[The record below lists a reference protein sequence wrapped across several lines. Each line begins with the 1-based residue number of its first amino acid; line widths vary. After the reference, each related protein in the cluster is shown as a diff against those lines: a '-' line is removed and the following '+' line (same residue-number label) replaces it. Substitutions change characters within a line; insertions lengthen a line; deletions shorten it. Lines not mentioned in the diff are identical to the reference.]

1 MRGLPSLGDPSL
13 GAELPRPR
21 RAWQVFERWRER
33 RAWQVLERWRER
45 WRVGPGMV
53 NKKRRWSA
61 VVGAACSRAPV
72 AVAGRPTNL
81 SALEHRATQRRSRAR
96 REAVEARAMP
106 RGRCEHA
113 AARTHR
119 ARGPPLSRGGLRR
132 GRGALARQR
141 ACVAGDG
148 LRLRDRQR
156 EGQPPQLGW
165 GSGVA
170 EPGRRARRRAG
181 SRRRPGSRAA
191 CAAGWALDQPGV
203 LGGEAQPVARA
214 GRLDI
219 PRAW

>member
-1 MRGLPSLGDPSL
+1 
-13 GAELPRPR
+13 
-21 RAWQVFERWRER
+21 
-33 RAWQVLERWRER
+33 
-45 WRVGPGMV
+45 MV
-53 NKKRRWSA
+53 KQKRRLSA
-61 VVGAACSRAPV
+61 TVGAACSRAPA

-96 REAVEARAMP
+96 RGAAEARALP

-113 AARTHR
+113 AARCR
-119 ARGPPLSRGGLRR
+119 RVRGPPLTRGGLRR

-141 ACVAGDG
+141 ARVAGDG

-156 EGQPPQLGW
+156 EGQPPPFGW
-165 GSGVA
+165 GGRVA

-181 SRRRPGSRAA
+181 SRRRPRARAA
-191 CAAGWALDQPGV
+191 CAAGRALDQPGV

-219 PRAW
+219 PRAWKALPPPRARQPLRRVGGWRPDARRPGGRAPGGRAA